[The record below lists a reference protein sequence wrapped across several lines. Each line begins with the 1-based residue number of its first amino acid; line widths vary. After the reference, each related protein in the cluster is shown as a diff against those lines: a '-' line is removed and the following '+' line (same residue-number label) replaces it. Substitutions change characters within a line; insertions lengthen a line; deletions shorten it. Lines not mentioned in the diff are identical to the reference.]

1 MPAERLLTRP
11 FVLASA
17 ANLANGL
24 SFNLFLHL
32 PGYLTDLGASEV
44 EIGLIIGVAAI
55 ASILIRP
62 TIGMLMDTRG
72 RRPVII
78 AGNVLSVIAVLLYLT
93 VDAIGPWVFVV
104 RVIHGLSE
112 AILFSALFTYG
123 ADVVPKSRLT
133 EGLALF
139 GTSGLLPIALGGL
152 IGDLVLGSSGF
163 RLLFWVA
170 SGFSVISL
178 VLSLPLPEPKLDGG
192 GAERRGFRGSV
203 LQANLAP
210 LWWITGVF
218 AFSLTAYFTFL
229 KTFVDESGIG
239 SLGLF
244 FSTYVAMAIGVR
256 LSLAWLPER
265 VGEKRVMFP
274 SLGLLVGGLVVLSVA
289 GSAVH
294 IAIAGLMCGV
304 GHGFGF
310 PILYGFVIRR
320 AGVRDRGSAVA
331 IFTSL
336 FDVGTLVGGPV
347 LGAII
352 AMTDYPTMF
361 LVAAGAL
368 AGGLIVFAMWD
379 RDVVARDPSILE
391 RPVPAHHL

>member
-1 MPAERLLTRP
+1 MPADRLLTRP
-11 FVLASA
+11 FVLVSA
-17 ANLANGL
+17 ANMANGL

-62 TIGMLMDTRG
+62 IVGMVMDTRG
-72 RRPVII
+72 RRSVII
-78 AGNVLSVIAVLLYLT
+78 AGNVLSAIAVLLYLT
-93 VDAIGPWVFVV
+93 VDAIGPWVYAV

-123 ADVVPKSRLT
+123 ADVVPPSRLT

-152 IGDLVLGSSGF
+152 IGDVVLGFSGF
-163 RLLFWVA
+163 RLLFLVA
-170 SGFSVISL
+170 LGFAVLSL
-178 VLSLPLPEPKLDGG
+178 VLSLPLPEPQLDGG
-192 GAERRGFRGSV
+192 GPRRRGFLSAV

-210 LWWITGVF
+210 LWWMTGVF

-229 KTFVDESGIG
+229 KTFVDEAGIG

-256 LSLAWLPER
+256 LTLAWLPER
-265 VGEKRVMFP
+265 IGEERVMFP
-274 SLGLLVGGLVVLSVA
+274 SISLLVGGLVVLSVA
-289 GSAVH
+289 GSAAH

-320 AGVRDRGSAVA
+320 AVVRDRGSAVA

-336 FDVGTLVGGPV
+336 FDVGTLVGGPI
-347 LGAII
+347 LGAVI
-352 AMTDYPTMF
+352 AMAGYPAMF
-361 LVAAGAL
+361 LVAAA
-368 AGGLIVFAMWD
+368 AMTCGLGVFAVWD
-379 RDVVARDPSILE
+379 RGVVARESSILE